1 MFRSALLIA
10 TLVSAASVNSASAE
24 RQIATLSA
32 SEAEAIIDGCQAFA
46 EANDRIHGIAVYDS
60 SAHLL
65 AFLRMDGASVGAA
78 AFALE
83 KAKAVAMW
91 RFATSGMEEAVQGT
105 PGFGNAPGVVSVAGG
120 VPVFSADGKDFLGA
134 VATSGEPPLQDVE
147 CAEAGIA
154 AAGLSA
160 TRG

>member
-1 MFRSALLIA
+1 MIRSACISLSIIA
-10 TLVSAASVNSASAE
+10 CSTSSLAAAD
-24 RQIATLSA
+24 TLSA
-32 SEAEAIIDGCQAFA
+32 AQAETIIDGCQAFA
-46 EANDRIHGIAVYDS
+46 EENHRIHGIAVYDS
-60 SAHLL
+60 SANLL

-78 AFALE
+78 AFAMD

-91 RFATSGMEEAVQGT
+91 RFPTSGMEEAVQGT
-105 PGFGNAPGVVSVAGG
+105 PGFANAPGVVTVAGG
-120 VPVFSADGKDFLGA
+120 VPVFTADGQSFLGS

-160 TRG
+160 TRQ